1 MICIRPLQCGQAST
15 SIARALHPVEQSAV
29 LGPGEPVERERRS
42 QEVAAEPFQTLAVP
56 GVDADARVE
65 GKAALEGAAACLLEG
80 LRVPQPP
87 VHLGGLQG
95 PGGIEIDLFEFDA
108 QGVVRKTY
116 QIDTKTK

>member
-1 MICIRPLQCGQAST
+1 M
-15 SIARALHPVEQSAV
+15 
-29 LGPGEPVERERRS
+29 ERERRS

-95 PGGIEIDLFEFDA
+95 GEGVGLRLEVVEADQELRGAHHDA
-108 QGVVRKTY
+108 GEDRGHVLVARLS
-116 QIDTKTK
+116 DGEERL